1 MLTYMVCR
9 HILELSGS
17 ILSLLYSAF
26 CHLHLVYYL
35 IPYNRFRF
43 SVLVKNRYTPSWIL
57 QLDTYIIHLAID
69 STSYTIESSV
79 LDGQVHLFW
88 SSYCNSLHSTLTR
101 SFFKKLITEIHYFTI
116 FQPLLCFIAT
126 NLLRSPS
133 KDRLLFLINALLFP
147 SISLRIILIDYLFY

>member
-1 MLTYMVCR
+1 MVCR
-9 HILELSGS
+9 HTLELSGS
-17 ILSLLYSAF
+17 ILSRLYSAF

-57 QLDTYIIHLAID
+57 QLDIYIIHLAID

-88 SSYCNSLHSTLTR
+88 SSYCNSLHSTLIR
-101 SFFKKLITEIHYFTI
+101 SLLKRLITEMHFLTI
-116 FQPLLCFIAT
+116 SQSLIYVIAP

-133 KDRLLFLINALLFP
+133 KDPLLFLINALLFP
-147 SISLRIILIDYLFY
+147 SISLQIILIDYFFY